1 MKITQIDIDRYY
13 NLWNKMEDYTDN
25 EFDFLIKHIKK
36 KKFTVTYG
44 FYNKESKLK
53 KQIAVILDQDPNM
66 NRRTG
71 VENNWETIVKR
82 DITILEIEQFI
93 NFYFRR
99 SYKRFIV
106 FYYENVDKLIY
117 DDNKLNAITPSIF
130 IDKCRNKGYTG
141 TYQLK
146 LDYL

>member
-1 MKITQIDIDRYY
+1 MSQIDIDRYY
-13 NLWNKMEDYTDN
+13 NLWNKMEDYTDD
-25 EFDFLIKHIKK
+25 EYQFLIKHIKT

-71 VENNWETIVKR
+71 VENNWESIIKR
-82 DITILEIEQFI
+82 DITTLEIEQFI

-99 SYKRFIV
+99 SYKRFVV
-106 FYYENVDKLIY
+106 FYYQNVDKLIY
-117 DDNKLNAITPSIF
+117 DDKKLNAVTPTIF
-130 IDKCRNKGYTG
+130 IDKCRSKGYSG

-146 LDYL
+146 LDYI